1 MSTMTVLAIL
11 SALII
16 IGAILF
22 GAKVANDRRI
32 EGLERRFDRLNDSF
46 DRLKRRIERAP

>member
-16 IGAILF
+16 GAILF
-22 GAKVANDRRI
+22 GVKVANDRRI
-32 EGLERRFDRLNDSF
+32 EGLKRRFDRLNGSF
-46 DRLKRRIERAP
+46 DRLKRRVERAP